1 MPFAA
6 HGYASNFVL
15 SLFDRY
21 YKPNLNLEDGLRLA
35 DLCIA
40 EIHTRFLIAQ
50 PNFVIKVPP
59 SSAHLLRPCRP
70 FLPFFTFL

>member
-6 HGYASNFVL
+6 HGYASNFTL

-21 YKPNLNLEDGLRLA
+21 YKPNLSLEDGLKLA

-40 EIHTRFLIAQ
+40 EIQTRFLIAQ
-50 PNFVIKVPP
+50 PNFVIKVSDLVLTPHPHSQISSHPP
-59 SSAHLLRPCRP
+59 
-70 FLPFFTFL
+70 